1 MLMRSWQA
9 RIRRNIMHVAEST
22 FVKDVCTPYIV
33 PEIIQSA
40 LFAIPIEL
48 AKHMKKMLKKE

>member
-1 MLMRSWQA
+1 
-9 RIRRNIMHVAEST
+9 MHVAEST